1 MIEDSAEAAHTTYVR
16 PFLAL
21 GVSVCGPPLLHIP
34 RMYTNTSFYARFDV
48 HTSPKRAYYDVL
60 PEVCTTKVLYKA
72 DFLYIRG
79 MCIVWKRRFVVR
91 AEEWTGP
98 FGP

>member
-1 MIEDSAEAAHTTYVR
+1 MKLFFGAVPENPISSGLVYTEPDGAVIEDSAEAAHTSYVH

-48 HTSPKRAYYDVL
+48 HTSPKRA
-60 PEVCTTKVLYKA
+60 
-72 DFLYIRG
+72 
-79 MCIVWKRRFVVR
+79 
-91 AEEWTGP
+91 
-98 FGP
+98 